1 MPTIALQ
8 KPIDDFSN
16 SSKVVLSLINRL
28 YSNSYV
34 IVDNLYTFPELFRK
48 LCQHR
53 ADSFGTLTKKKGL
66 PDGLWLWK
74 PKKGML
80 IEPMKKFCD
89 RKFVASAGVT
99 LTKAKVL
106 KQYL

>member
-48 LCQHR
+48 LCQHQT
-53 ADSFGTLTKKKGL
+53 DSFGTLTKRKGL

-74 PKKGML
+74 PNKGML
-80 IEPMKKFCD
+80 IEPMKKFRD

-99 LTKAKVL
+99 FTKAKML
-106 KQYL
+106 K